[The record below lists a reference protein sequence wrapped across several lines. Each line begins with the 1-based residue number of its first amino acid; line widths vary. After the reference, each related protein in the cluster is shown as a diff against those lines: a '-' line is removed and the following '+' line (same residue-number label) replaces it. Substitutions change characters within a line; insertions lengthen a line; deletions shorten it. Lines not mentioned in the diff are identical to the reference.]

1 MFRKRNWLL
10 ISERARW
17 RQVEWSMPFGV
28 CHLVFAVLMAHL
40 AALYDYPVFQDRTS
54 QSWFSMVKQHQGAE
68 VSTCCSK
75 TLFLLSFLCSFL
87 SEGWIEFSLLF
98 FSARKTQHIFPL
110 LTQTSLS
117 LHAAF
122 FISVLNTQRKQT
134 HTLGGVQTMRKS
146 VPWPKNCND
155 RMFAQSSDKTV
166 DADCSLIQLPESV
179 LPKAPLIYNQQTRRV
194 YLLCI
199 SGSQLLCL
207 HSLHSALSPNNN
219 EWALSRL
226 QRACAFVWSKHY

>member
-1 MFRKRNWLL
+1 MTILCFRTGPV
-10 ISERARW
+10 RAGF
-17 RQVEWSMPFGV
+17 QWS
-28 CHLVFAVLMAHL
+28 
-40 AALYDYPVFQDRTS
+40 S
-54 QSWFSMVKQHQGAE
+54 SSAE

-98 FSARKTQHIFPL
+98 FLHEKTHHIFPL

-117 LHAAF
+117 LHTAF

-134 HTLGGVQTMRKS
+134 HTPGGVQTMRKS

-166 DADCSLIQLPESV
+166 DADCSLTQLPESV
-179 LPKAPLIYNQQTRRV
+179 LPEAPLIYNQQTRRV

-226 QRACAFVWSKHY
+226 QRTCIWYYGNMYYGRGFFGQFF

>member
-1 MFRKRNWLL
+1 MTSGWMKYAFWCL
-10 ISERARW
+10 S
-17 RQVEWSMPFGV
+17 SGV
-28 CHLVFAVLMAHL
+28 CCSYGPLGCSLWLSCVSGQDQSELVLNGQAASGCWSFHLLQQNPLPPFISLFFPL
-40 AALYDYPVFQDRTS
+40 RGLNRI
-54 QSWFSMVKQHQGAE
+54 FS
-68 VSTCCSK
+68 S
-75 TLFLLSFLCSFL
+75 
-87 SEGWIEFSLLF
+87 F

-117 LHAAF
+117 RHTAF

-134 HTLGGVQTMRKS
+134 HTPGGVQTMRKS
-146 VPWPKNCND
+146 VPWLKDCND
-155 RMFAQSSDKTV
+155 RMFVQSSDKTV
-166 DADCSLIQLPESV
+166 DADCSLTQLPKSV
-179 LPKAPLIYNQQTRRV
+179 LPEAPLIYNQQTRRV

-226 QRACAFVWSKHY
+226 QRACAFVWRKHY